1 MKRKIISAVC
11 ILFAVAV
18 LFSGC
23 NGQLPAENTKIKYK
37 VENSNATVTEL
48 PNNTTIKTVVIPDE
62 YEGSPVTD
70 IADFAGC
77 NLESVEVIKIGKN
90 VENIGVWAFENNQSL
105 KAFEVSEENKNFC
118 CVDGVLYTKDMK
130 TLLFYPAAKGESF
143 VIPDSVKTLRTKCFY
158 KCSGLK
164 SLTLPSKLKTIEEKA
179 FFRCSSLTD
188 ISIPDSLEYIGKDAF
203 GYCSELKEIT
213 LPKGLEEIGEY
224 AFYNC
229 SKLLKINMKCA
240 KESVRLGKSWY
251 PTNNGLNI
259 DKLEIIWE

>member
-11 ILFAVAV
+11 ILFAFAL

-23 NGQLPAENTKIKYK
+23 NGQLPTENAKIKYK
-37 VENSNATVTEL
+37 VENSKAIVTEL
-48 PNNTTIKTVVIPDE
+48 PNKTTIKTISIPDE

-77 NLESVEVIKIGKN
+77 NLESAELIKIGKN
-90 VENIGVWAFENNQSL
+90 VENIGVWAFENNQNL
-105 KAFEVSEENKNFC
+105 KAFEVSEENKNFRS
-118 CVDGVLYTKDMK
+118 VDGVLYTKDMK

-143 VIPDSVKTLRTKCFY
+143 VIPDSVEVLRTKCFY
-158 KCSGLK
+158 KCPNLK
-164 SLTLPSKLKTIEEKA
+164 SLTLPSKLKRIEEKA
-179 FFRCSSLTD
+179 FFRCSSLAD
-188 ISIPDSLEYIGKDAF
+188 IKIPDSLEYIGKDSF
-203 GYCSELKEIT
+203 GYCTELKELT
-213 LPKGLEEIGEY
+213 LPKGIKEIGEY

-229 SKLLKINMKCA
+229 SNLLKINMKCG
-240 KESVRLGKSWY
+240 KEDVLLGKSWY